1 MSDRPPLSPFASLA
15 RRGMPL
21 GKGEP
26 WPEAG
31 VHLRVRRGTFRIPAG
46 LGEGDRKRA
55 IAQRIHPDANNVSV
69 RREGRDE
76 VITWRIIR
84 VHPNE

>member
-1 MSDRPPLSPFASLA
+1 MSDSSPPSPFASLA

-21 GKGEP
+21 SAGDP

-46 LGEGDRKRA
+46 LDELERKRA
-55 IAQRIHPDANNVSV
+55 IGQRIHPDANNVSV
-69 RREGRDE
+69 RREGADE
-76 VITWRIIR
+76 VITWRIIK